1 MSIVWNNN
9 SGEIGA
15 KRSEYEEA
23 ALSQYLHLGYSADE
37 EMMDGA
43 MGNFL
48 NVKVL
53 TMTRIL
59 VSRPGFLSE
68 ILFRHPGGNICL
80 INIYRNL
87 YSFFILA

>member
-15 KRSEYEEA
+15 KPSEYEEA

-37 EMMDGA
+37 EMRDGA
-43 MGNFL
+43 VGKFGNDRDL
-48 NVKVL
+48 
-53 TMTRIL
+53 TRIL
-59 VSRPGFLSE
+59 VSRPGFSTE
-68 ILFRHPGGNICL
+68 ISFRHHDGNICL

-87 YSFFILA
+87 YSFFILT